1 MPRSGLAASAAEMRA
16 LLPPR
21 PEASSK
27 RDFGSVL
34 CVAGSLNY
42 RGAAYLCGVAAL
54 RAGAGY
60 ATVAC
65 PAPVASSV
73 AALTPDLVLLPL
85 RARRGVASPGSW
97 RMVARALPR
106 HTAVIV
112 GPGLGSLAHGV
123 ADVAPFARRVVA
135 RVAELDLPLVLDAD
149 GINVLARL
157 MRARRPVR
165 LPARTVLTPHEGELA
180 RVLGVEPAAVRSD
193 RPGAAL
199 EAAGI
204 LGAVVVLKGSR
215 TLIASGGSLFANPTG
230 SVALAKAGTGDVL
243 AGIVAGFLAQGL
255 APLDA
260 ARLGAYVHG
269 LAGDVGR
276 ELRGVGGLLAS
287 DVAGLVPE
295 ALARLAG
302 EAFVPR
308 SSKSMLY

>member
-1 MPRSGLAASAAEMRA
+1 MPRSGLVASAAEMRA

-21 PEASSK
+21 PEEASK

-34 CVAGSLNY
+34 CVAGSVNY
-42 RGAAYLCGVAAL
+42 RGAACLCGVAAL
-54 RAGAGY
+54 RSGAGY

-65 PAPVASSV
+65 PGTVASSL

-85 RARRGVASPGSW
+85 RVRRGVSSPGSW
-97 RMVARALPR
+97 RLVDRVLPR

-112 GPGLGSLAHGV
+112 GPGLGSLARGV
-123 ADVAPFARRVVA
+123 ADVVPFARRVVA
-135 RVAELDLPLVLDAD
+135 RVAALGLPLVLDAD

-157 MRARRPVR
+157 MRARRPIR

-199 EAAGI
+199 EAAGL
-204 LGAVVVLKGSR
+204 LGAVVVLKGPR
-215 TLIASGGSLFANPTG
+215 TLIASGSSLFANPTG

-255 APLDA
+255 DPLGA

-276 ELRGVGGLLAS
+276 ERRGARGLLAS
-287 DVAGLVPE
+287 EVAGFVPD

-302 EAFVPR
+302 DASIPR
-308 SSKSMLY
+308 